1 MNFSLTQFLGRLAG
15 SKAGGISWL
24 SALVAILL
32 YALCNLLLDVALP
45 ERFAQTTHAAIVSD
59 ALAALLAI
67 VIAPFLLRTL
77 DKMQEQVTRQNSELR
92 SLHAIDR
99 AISGTFELQSVLE
112 IAVKEATVA
121 VDGEFGALWLLDGD
135 SPWPKPL
142 ESAFYAA
149 SPGIQAALTERLGT
163 GSVDLVRR
171 TAASRRWQDI
181 EEPRHSLPPAPWLRN
196 ALAVPIM
203 QGQSVLGLVQ
213 ISNRGGRVT
222 PLDGFTED
230 DQRLLESVAATVAVA
245 VQNARLYQETLR
257 RDEILRGLVARTGD
271 AIAASSD
278 APLLMQILA
287 DEAAR
292 ILPCR
297 RVAVYE
303 YSEEAAQFTPL
314 AAHDDAAARDETG
327 RGRSLLERFYAQP
340 LLRDVADLPEQI
352 TEGRSFNAGEGWD
365 APAFY
370 VPSAPAALGM
380 APADAAFLTS
390 PGYVFIL
397 RSRDRRGI
405 GLLCLLDP
413 SPRLKQPDSAGFAR
427 ALAAQ
432 ASVAL
437 ENAQLSRRTEAL
449 LARTQAL
456 QAATGQIAAELDTDR
471 VLDGV
476 VDSARRVLDADGYAV
491 WGRDPE
497 TNRWQRQAAWGVQRE
512 DASAAEHSGET
523 ALLDTVVSV
532 RAPHT
537 AAAPAGPVRAQL
549 ALPLLHAGRATGVMA
564 LYSSEPRTF
573 TPDEIGL
580 AQSFAN
586 QAASALENA
595 RLFTELQDAYVRE
608 RHIAGRFQESL
619 LPTYAPRFGAF
630 EFAHKYQAALEEAV
644 IGGDFFDLFP
654 LGETRM
660 GVVMADVSGKG
671 LGAAVQTALLKYTLR
686 GFALEAPDAPA
697 SVLARLNDVLCSPMS
712 SHDGFVT
719 LFYGVLDVETGAL
732 SYASAGHE
740 PPLCRR
746 GIDGPVTALP
756 ECDGMVLG
764 AVPGVVYEQCRA
776 ALAPGDLLL
785 LYTDGLTEA
794 RAADGS
800 FLEVE
805 GLSALLPRADV
816 SAAEAVAALYD
827 GAAAYAD
834 NVRRDDV
841 AILVL
846 RRFR

>member
-1 MNFSLTQFLGRLAG
+1 MNFSVTQLLGRLAG

-24 SALVAILL
+24 SALVAILV
-32 YALCNLLLDVALP
+32 YALCNLLLDIVLP
-45 ERFAQTTHAAIVSD
+45 ERFAQSTHAAIVSD
-59 ALAALLAI
+59 ALAAVLAI

-77 DKMQEQVTRQNSELR
+77 DKMQEQVARQNNELR

-99 AISGTFELQSVLE
+99 AIGGTLDLQSVLE

-135 SPWPKPL
+135 TSWPKPL
-142 ESAFYAA
+142 ASAFYAA
-149 SPGIQAALTERLGT
+149 SPGIQAALTERLGM

-171 TAASRRWQDI
+171 TGATRRWQDI
-181 EEPRHSLPPAPWLRN
+181 DEPRHALAPAPWLRN
-196 ALAVPIM
+196 ALAVPIV
-203 QGQSVLGLVQ
+203 QGQAVLGLIQ
-213 ISNRGGRVT
+213 ISNRGGMLN

-271 AIAASSD
+271 AIAASTD

-292 ILPCR
+292 ILTCR

-303 YSEEAAQFTPL
+303 YVEDAHQFKPL

-327 RGRSLLERFYAQP
+327 RGRTLLERFYAQP
-340 LLRDVADLPEQI
+340 LLRDVADLPAQI
-352 TEGRSFNAGEGWD
+352 TEGRDTESEDRWD
-365 APAFY
+365 TPAFY
-370 VPSAPAALGM
+370 VPSAPDVLGL

-390 PGYVFIL
+390 PGYVFVL

-405 GLLCLLDP
+405 GLLCLLDS
-413 SPRLKQPDSAGFAR
+413 SPRLKQPDAAGFAR

-456 QAATGQIAAELDTDR
+456 QAATGQIAAELDTGR
-471 VLDGV
+471 VLEGV
-476 VDSARRVLDADGYAV
+476 VGSARRVLDADGYAL
-491 WGRDPE
+491 WNLDPD
-497 TNRWQRQAAWGVQRE
+497 TNNWQRQAAWGVQRE
-512 DASAAEHSGET
+512 DSATAEASGE
-523 ALLDTVVSV
+523 ADLLTTVLSV

-537 AAAPAGPVRAQL
+537 AAAPSGPVRAQL
-549 ALPLLHAGRATGVMA
+549 ALPLLYAGRATGVMA

-573 TPDEIGL
+573 TTDEIGL
-580 AQSFAN
+580 AQTFAN

-595 RLFTELQDAYVRE
+595 RLFTALQAAYHRE
-608 RHIAGRFQESL
+608 RHIAGLFQESL

-654 LGETRM
+654 LGESKM

-671 LGAAVQTALLKYTLR
+671 LAAAVQTALLKYTLR
-686 GFALEAPDAPA
+686 GFALEAPDSPA

-719 LFYGVLDVETGAL
+719 LFYGVLEVTTGEL

-740 PPLCRR
+740 PPLRR
-746 GIDGPVTALP
+746 LGVGGQVVPLP

-764 AVPGVVYEQCRA
+764 AMPGVVYEQCRA
-776 ALAPGDLLL
+776 RLDPSDLLL

-800 FLEVE
+800 FLEME
-805 GLSALLPRADV
+805 GLSALVPRTDV
-816 SAAEAVAALYD
+816 SASEAVTTLYD
-827 GAAAYAD
+827 GAAAFAD

-846 RRFR
+846 RRFE

>member
-1 MNFSLTQFLGRLAG
+1 MNFSVTQLLGRLAG

-45 ERFAQTTHAAIVSD
+45 VRFAQTTHAAMVSD
-59 ALAALLAI
+59 ALAALVAI
-67 VIAPFLLRTL
+67 VIAPFLLKVL
-77 DKMQEQVTRQNSELR
+77 DKMQEQVTRQNNELR
-92 SLHAIDR
+92 SLHVIDR
-99 AISGTFELQSVLE
+99 AISGTRDLQSLLE
-112 IAVKEATVA
+112 IAVREATVA
-121 VDGEFGALWLLDGD
+121 VDGEFGALWLLDNNT
-135 SPWPKPL
+135 SWPKPL
-142 ESAFYAA
+142 ASAFYSV
-149 SPGIQAALTERLGT
+149 SPGIQAVLTERLGT

-171 TAASRRWQDI
+171 TGASRRWQDI
-181 EEPRHSLPPAPWLRN
+181 DEPRHSLAPAPWLRN
-196 ALAVPIM
+196 AVAVPLV
-203 QGQSVLGLVQ
+203 QGQTVLGLIQV
-213 ISNRGGRVT
+213 SNRGNTLT

-245 VQNARLYQETLR
+245 VQNARLYQETLQ

-292 ILPCR
+292 ILSCR

-303 YSEEAAQFTPL
+303 YREDAGQFEPL

-327 RGRSLLERFYAQP
+327 SGRSLLERFYAQP
-340 LLRDVADLPEQI
+340 LRRDVADLPIQI
-352 TEGRSFNAGEGWD
+352 MEGRDKTYGASGD
-365 APAFY
+365 TPAFY
-370 VPSAPAALGM
+370 VPSAPDALGL

-390 PGYVFIL
+390 PGYVFVL

-405 GLLCLLDP
+405 GLLCLLDS
-413 SPRLKQPDSAGFAR
+413 SPRLKQPDAAGFAR

-432 ASVAL
+432 AAVAL
-437 ENAQLSRRTEAL
+437 ENAQLSRRTEEL

-471 VLDGV
+471 VLEGV
-476 VDSARRVLDADGYAV
+476 VGSARRVLDADGYAL
-491 WGRDPE
+491 WGLDPE
-497 TNRWQRQAAWGVQRE
+497 TNLWQRQAEWGVQRE
-512 DASAAEHSGET
+512 DAFLLPDSGESD
-523 ALLDTVVSV
+523 LLTTVLSV
-532 RAPHT
+532 RTPHT
-537 AAAPAGPVRAQL
+537 AAPDGPVRAQL

-564 LYSSEPRTF
+564 LYSLEPRTF

-580 AQSFAN
+580 AQAFAN

-595 RLFTELQDAYVRE
+595 RLFTELQAAYLRE

-619 LPTYAPRFGAF
+619 LPTYAPRCGMF
-630 EFAHKYQAALEEAV
+630 EFAHKYQAALNEAV

-654 LGETRM
+654 LGGSRM

-697 SVLARLNDVLCSPMS
+697 EVLARLNDVLCSPMS

-719 LFYGVLDVETGAL
+719 LFYGVLDVSTGEL

-740 PPLCRR
+740 PPLHRA
-746 GIDGPVTALP
+746 GVEGEVKPLS

-776 ALAPGDLLL
+776 MLSPGDLLL

-800 FLEVE
+800 FLEME
-805 GLSALLPRADV
+805 GLAALLPRADV
-816 SAAEAVAALYD
+816 SASEVVTTLYD
-827 GAAAYAD
+827 SAAAFAD

-846 RRFR
+846 RRCE

>member
-1 MNFSLTQFLGRLAG
+1 MNFSVTQFLGRLAG

-45 ERFAQTTHAAIVSD
+45 ERFAQSTHAAILSD
-59 ALAALLAI
+59 GLAAVLAI

-77 DKMQEQVTRQNSELR
+77 DKMQEQVARQNNELR

-135 SPWPKPL
+135 SSWPKPL
-142 ESAFYAA
+142 ASAFYAT

-163 GSVDLVRR
+163 GSIDLVRR
-171 TAASRRWQDI
+171 TGASRRWQDI
-181 EEPRHSLPPAPWLRN
+181 DEPRHSLPPAPWLRN
-196 ALAVPIM
+196 ALAVPIV
-203 QGQSVLGLVQ
+203 QGQSMLGLVQ
-213 ISNRGGRVT
+213 ISNRGGMVT

-292 ILPCR
+292 ILSCR

-303 YSEEAAQFTPL
+303 YVEDSAQFKPL

-327 RGRSLLERFYAQP
+327 QGRVLLERFYAQP
-340 LLRDVADLPEQI
+340 LMRDVADLPAQI
-352 TEGRSFNAGEGWD
+352 TEGRSSASGGSWD
-365 APAFY
+365 TPAFY
-370 VPSAPAALGM
+370 VPSAPAALGL
-380 APADAAFLTS
+380 APADAAFLIS
-390 PGYVFIL
+390 PGYVFVL

-413 SPRLKQPDSAGFAR
+413 SPRLKQADAAGFAR

-437 ENAQLSRRTEAL
+437 ENAKLSRRTEAL

-476 VDSARRVLDADGYAV
+476 VDSARRVLDADGYAL
-491 WGRDPE
+491 WGRD
-497 TNRWQRQAAWGVQRE
+497 TGDWQRQAAWGVQRE
-512 DASAAEHSGET
+512 DASTGQSGEA
-523 ALLDTVVSV
+523 ALLDTVLSV
-532 RAPHT
+532 RTPYTATAPD
-537 AAAPAGPVRAQL
+537 GPVRAQL
-549 ALPLLHAGRATGVMA
+549 ALPLLYAGRATGVMA
-564 LYSSEPRTF
+564 LYASEPRTF

-595 RLFTELQDAYVRE
+595 RLFTELQAAYVRE

-619 LPTYAPRFGAF
+619 LPTYAPRCGTF
-630 EFAHKYQAALEEAV
+630 EFAHKYQAALDEAV

-654 LGETRM
+654 LGDTRI

-671 LGAAVQTALLKYTLR
+671 LAAAVQTALLKYTLR

-697 SVLARLNDVLCSPMS
+697 EVLARLNGVLCSPMS

-719 LFYGVLDVETGAL
+719 LFYGVLDVVTGDL

-740 PPLCRR
+740 PPLRR
-746 GIDGPVTALP
+746 AGVGGEVAPLP

-764 AVPGVVYEQCRA
+764 AMPGVAYEQCRA
-776 ALAPGDLLL
+776 CLDPGDLLL

-816 SAAEAVAALYD
+816 SASEAVATLYD
-827 GAAAYAD
+827 SAASFAD

-846 RRFR
+846 RRFQ

>member
-1 MNFSLTQFLGRLAG
+1 MNFSLTKLLGRLAG
-15 SKAGGISWL
+15 SQAGGISWL
-24 SALVAILL
+24 SALTGILL
-32 YALCNLLLDVALP
+32 FALFNLLLTLLLP
-45 ERFAQTTHAAIVSD
+45 GQFAGSTSAAVVSD
-59 ALAALLAI
+59 AVAALLAI
-67 VIAPFLLRTL
+67 IIAPFLLKTL
-77 DKMQEQVTRQNSELR
+77 DKMQEQVARQNNELR

-99 AISGTFELQSVLE
+99 AIGGTLDLQAVLE

-121 VDGEFGALWLLDGD
+121 VDGEFGALWLLD
-135 SPWPKPL
+135 SETSWPKPL
-142 ESAFYAA
+142 ASAFYAA
-149 SPGIQAALTERLGT
+149 SPGIQAALTERLGM

-171 TAASRRWQDI
+171 TGTSRRWQDI
-181 EEPRHSLPPAPWLRN
+181 DEPRHSLAPAPWLRN
-196 ALAVPIM
+196 ALAVPIV
-203 QGQSVLGLVQ
+203 QGQAVLGLVQ
-213 ISNRGGRVT
+213 ISNRGGTLT

-292 ILPCR
+292 ILSCR

-303 YSEEAAQFTPL
+303 YGEDARQFTPL
-314 AAHDDAAARDETG
+314 AAHDDAAARDESG

-340 LLRDVADLPEQI
+340 LMRDVADLPALI
-352 TEGRSFNAGEGWD
+352 TEGRSSKSGGDWD
-365 APAFY
+365 TPAFY
-370 VPSAPAALGM
+370 VPSAPDALGL
-380 APADAAFLTS
+380 APAEAAFLSS
-390 PGYVFIL
+390 PGYVFVL

-405 GLLCLLDP
+405 GLLCLLDS
-413 SPRLKQPDSAGFAR
+413 SPRLKQPDAAGFAR

-456 QAATGQIAAELDTDR
+456 QAATTQIAAELDTGR
-471 VLDGV
+471 VLEGV
-476 VDSARRVLDADGYAV
+476 VGSARRVLDADGYAL
-491 WGRDPE
+491 WGRD
-497 TNRWQRQAAWGVQRE
+497 TGDWQRQAAWGVQRE
-512 DASAAEHSGET
+512 DAPERSGEA
-523 ALLDTVVSV
+523 ALLTTVLSV
-532 RAPHT
+532 RTPRT
-537 AAAPAGPVRAQL
+537 AAALDGPVRAQL
-549 ALPLLHAGRATGVMA
+549 ALPLLYAGRATGVMA
-564 LYSSEPRTF
+564 LYSVLPRTF

-580 AQSFAN
+580 AQTFAN

-595 RLFTELQDAYVRE
+595 RLFTELQAAYVRE

-619 LPTYAPRFGAF
+619 LPSYAPRFGAF

-671 LGAAVQTALLKYTLR
+671 LAAAVQTALLKYTLR

-697 SVLARLNDVLCSPMS
+697 EVLARLNDVLCSPMS

-719 LFYGVLDVETGAL
+719 LFYGVLDVVTGAL
-732 SYASAGHE
+732 TYASAGHE
-740 PPLCRR
+740 PPLRR
-746 GIDGPVTALP
+746 AGINGPVQPLT

-764 AVPGVVYEQCRA
+764 AMPGVAYEQCRA
-776 ALAPGDLLL
+776 VLSPGDLLL

-800 FLEVE
+800 FLELE
-805 GLSALLPRADV
+805 GLAALLPRADV
-816 SAAEAVAALYD
+816 SASEAVTTLYES
-827 GAAAYAD
+827 AAAFAD

-846 RRFR
+846 RRLE

>member
-1 MNFSLTQFLGRLAG
+1 MKFSVTQLLGRLAG

-32 YALCNLLLDVALP
+32 YALCNLLLDIALP

-67 VIAPFLLRTL
+67 VIAPFLLKTL
-77 DKMQEQVTRQNSELR
+77 DTMQEQVARQNNELR

-99 AISGTFELQSVLE
+99 AIGGTLDLQSVLE

-121 VDGEFGALWLLDGD
+121 VDGEFGALWLLD
-135 SPWPKPL
+135 SESSWPKPL
-142 ESAFYAA
+142 ASAFYAA
-149 SPGIQAALTERLGT
+149 SAGIQAALTERLGT
-163 GSVDLVRR
+163 GSIDLVRR
-171 TAASRRWQDI
+171 TGASGRWQDI
-181 EEPRHSLPPAPWLRN
+181 DEPRHSLAPAPWLRN
-196 ALAVPIM
+196 ALAVPIV
-203 QGQSVLGLVQ
+203 QGQAVLGLIQV
-213 ISNRGGRVT
+213 SNRGGMVT

-292 ILPCR
+292 ILSCR

-303 YSEEAAQFTPL
+303 YNEDAAQFSPL
-314 AAHDDAAARDETG
+314 AAHDDAASRDETG

-340 LLRDVADLPEQI
+340 LMRDVADLPAQI
-352 TEGRSFNAGEGWD
+352 TEGRDSENAGNWD
-365 APAFY
+365 TPAFY
-370 VPSAPAALGM
+370 VPSAPAVLGL
-380 APADAAFLTS
+380 APAEAAFLTS
-390 PGYVFIL
+390 PGYVFVL

-413 SPRLKQPDSAGFAR
+413 SPRLKQPDAAGFAR

-437 ENAQLSRRTEAL
+437 ENAQLSRRTEEL

-471 VLDGV
+471 VLEGV
-476 VDSARRVLDADGYAV
+476 VGSARRVLDADGYAL

-497 TNRWQRQAAWGVQRE
+497 TDHWQRQAAWGVQRE
-512 DASAAEHSGET
+512 DVPRNSGE
-523 ALLDTVVSV
+523 ADLLTTVLFE

-537 AAAPAGPVRAQL
+537 ATASAGPVRAQL
-549 ALPLLHAGRATGVMA
+549 ALPLLYAGRATGVMA

-573 TPDEIGL
+573 TSDEIGL
-580 AQSFAN
+580 AQTFAN

-595 RLFTELQDAYVRE
+595 RLFTELQAAYVRE
-608 RHIAGRFQESL
+608 RHIAGLFQESL
-619 LPTYAPRFGAF
+619 LPTYAPRRGAF
-630 EFAHKYQAALEEAV
+630 EFAHKYQAALDEAV

-654 LGETRM
+654 LGDSKM

-671 LGAAVQTALLKYTLR
+671 LSAAVQTALLKYTLR

-697 SVLARLNDVLCSPMS
+697 EVLARLNDVLCSPMS

-719 LFYGVLDVETGAL
+719 LFYGVLDVTTGEMT
-732 SYASAGHE
+732 YASAGHE
-740 PPLCRR
+740 PPLRR
-746 GIDGPVTALP
+746 VGVGGEVAVLP

-764 AVPGVVYEQCRA
+764 AMPGVVYEQCRA
-776 ALAPGDLLL
+776 VLSPGDLLL

-794 RAADGS
+794 RATDGS

-816 SAAEAVAALYD
+816 SASEVVTTLYES
-827 GAAAYAD
+827 AAAFAD

-846 RRFR
+846 RRFE